1 MYFKILMFE
10 IGAKHH
16 DNHRAKKNIYIYIYS
31 LLCVMNIEL
40 NHKSELNYGQ
50 KPHNFFLLI

>member
-1 MYFKILMFE
+1 MIITE
-10 IGAKHH
+10 Q
-16 DNHRAKKNIYIYIYS
+16 KNIYIYS